1 MQVTRAA
8 VVLAPSADAFSG
20 TKTTK
25 VIDRGFYGRRLFFV
39 IAHKGSPESGTGRYT
54 ITAELCQPDGTSPL
68 AVEFEYWLASGPG
81 DEFGPKQLA
90 LPAGFTVPAASEQTI
105 VVHVLP
111 AVVPMSDLIGLRLKT
126 VETVDD
132 PVVGSI
138 VAYCA
143 DPVQGGDDV
152 VSMLLS

>member
-20 TKTTK
+20 IKTTK

-39 IAHKGSPESGTGRYT
+39 IAHKGATGRYT
-54 ITAELCQPDGTSPL
+54 ITAELCRPDGTTPL
-68 AVEFEYWLASGPG
+68 AVEFEYWIANGPG
-81 DEFGPKQLA
+81 DAFGPKQLA
-90 LPAGFTVPAASEQTI
+90 LPAGFTVPAAAEQTI

-111 AVVPMSDLIGLRLKT
+111 AVEPMSDLIGLRLKT

-132 PVVGSI
+132 PVVGAI

-143 DPVQGGDDV
+143 DPVQGGDAV
-152 VSMLLS
+152 APMLLS